1 MPLALLGTKALIYN
15 NPATRASWAS
25 HATVGFYVGPAI
37 DHYCCLQ
44 FYIPATHC
52 LCFSDTWRLYP
63 SHCQVPILSEQDD
76 KTLWAVGNIL
86 EKLGGTIPTTAS
98 AKNEASSCDCTTIH
112 YHVRGT
118 RCPIPGRC
126 SSKDGCHTSDRGC
139 IDKNTRKYISPKLNF
154 EVWKL

>member
-1 MPLALLGTKALIYN
+1 MPLALLGIKALIYN

-63 SHCQVPILSEQDD
+63 SHCQVPVLSEQDD
-76 KTLWAVGNIL
+76 KTRWAVGNIL

-98 AKNEASSCDCTTIH
+98 AKKKHLAVIAQLSAIMSGVPGAPSPVDAAPRMAATPLI
-112 YHVRGT
+112 GT
-118 RCPIPGRC
+118 VLI
-126 SSKDGCHTSDRGC
+126 K
-139 IDKNTRKYISPKLNF
+139 ILENIFLQN
-154 EVWKL
+154 